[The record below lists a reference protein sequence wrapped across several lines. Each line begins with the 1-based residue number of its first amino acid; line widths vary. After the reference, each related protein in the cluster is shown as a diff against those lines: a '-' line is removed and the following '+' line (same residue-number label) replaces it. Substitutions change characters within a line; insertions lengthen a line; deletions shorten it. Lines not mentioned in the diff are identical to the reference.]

1 MRRGT
6 EAAEKMGVYLREKRE
21 EKFLSINAL
30 ARQMGVPAATVS
42 QIEKA
47 HRALKLDKIPR
58 YARALG
64 IHEEELLAVW
74 RLHDEIPA
82 EPITRRRTKSKT
94 YSSVEDI
101 LKELTA
107 TERVQVFGYIEG
119 VIESRP

>member
-6 EAAEKMGVYLREKRE
+6 EAAERMGAYLREKRE
-21 EKFLSINAL
+21 AKFLTINAL
-30 ARQMGVPAATVS
+30 ARKMGVPAATVS

-47 HRALKLDKIPR
+47 QRALKEDKIPR
-58 YARALG
+58 YAKALG

-74 RLHDEIPA
+74 QVYDEIPA

-94 YSSVEDI
+94 YTSIEAI
-101 LKELTA
+101 IEELTA